1 MGKLIGFSTFHSALK
16 NSNFFVASGMTQAGF
31 YQELFDDIYRCN
43 EYSIS
48 NWCNGKC
55 FVVRAILVATEK
67 KYLDHYA
74 EKFKKYINQG
84 HIFDEE
90 MLNNFKADIMYSRNE
105 VQKDGVS
112 EEILANALVEALFN
126 DYVRSS
132 IEISKSIND
141 QFCAID
147 SKCKENDVAFF
158 TPHMLYA
165 IFLGDDNTLL
175 RALNSLYTGY
185 GDEIKQI
192 TENYVRQKKHSN
204 KYNDCGLSGYDFITF
219 AKKIAY
225 KNDRKEADDIDL
237 IQGMYLTKSKTL
249 SDIVTQIRLLRGDV
263 FTFETLVSAMQHI
276 KNEQGK
282 TTNIIHL
289 PKNK

>member
-16 NSNFFVASGMTQAGF
+16 NSNFFVTSGITQAGF

-55 FVVRAILVATEK
+55 FAVRAILVATEK
-67 KYLDHYA
+67 THLDHYA
-74 EKFKKYINQG
+74 EKFKKHINQG

-90 MLNNFKADIMYSRNE
+90 MLNNLKADILYSRNE

-126 DYVRSS
+126 DYIRST
-132 IEISKSIND
+132 IVISKAIND
-141 QFCAID
+141 QFCTID
-147 SKCKENDVAFF
+147 SKCRENDVAFL
-158 TPHMLYA
+158 TPHMLHA
-165 IFLGDDNTLL
+165 IFLGDGNTLL
-175 RALNSLYTGY
+175 KALNNLYTGY
-185 GDEIKQI
+185 GDELKQTI
-192 TENYVRQKKHSN
+192 ENYARQKKHSN

-219 AKKIAY
+219 AKKTAY
-225 KNDRKEADDIDL
+225 QNGRKEADDIDL
-237 IQGMYLTKSKTL
+237 IQGMYLTGSKTL
-249 SDIVTQIRLLRGDV
+249 SDMVTQIRQLRGDV
-263 FTFETLVSAMQHI
+263 FTFEKLISAMQNI
-276 KNEQGK
+276 KKEQVR

-289 PKNK
+289 QKNE